1 MKNKRITSIK
11 EFKGR
16 NQPQEL
22 TITTVS
28 ATLGNATRAVM
39 YNGKIVIDM
48 TKASRFT
55 IGGIT
60 HPIRIIDGSFLART
74 ANSDKTALTVYKG
87 ATLTGS
93 AGYFTR
99 PSASAAGI
107 SRQCLT
113 TTPNRFTPVSLT
125 NCIITGSQITIGA
138 TKDEGAGIITLDY
151 EPYEL

>member
-1 MKNKRITSIK
+1 MNKRITSIK

-74 ANSDKTALTVYKG
+74 SNGDTSLTVYKG

-93 AGYFTR
+93 AGYFTS
-99 PSASAAGI
+99 PDASTGI
-107 SRQCLT
+107 SRKCLT

-125 NCIITGSQITIGA
+125 NCIITGSQISIGA
-138 TKDEGAGIITLDY
+138 KAPTGAGIITLDY

>member
-1 MKNKRITSIK
+1 MNKRITSIK

-48 TKASRFT
+48 KKASRFT

-60 HPIRIIDGSFLART
+60 HPIRIIDGSFLARIS
-74 ANSDKTALTVYKG
+74 NGDTALTVYKG

-99 PSASAAGI
+99 PSASKGI
-107 SRQCLT
+107 SSQCLT

-138 TKDEGAGIITLDY
+138 KKATGAGIIILDY

>member
-1 MKNKRITSIK
+1 MNKRITSIK

-48 TKASRFT
+48 KKASRFT

-74 ANSDKTALTVYKG
+74 SNGNTALTVYKG

-99 PSASAAGI
+99 PSASKGI

-113 TTPNRFTPVSLT
+113 TTPNRFTPLSLT

-138 TKDEGAGIITLDY
+138 KASTGAGIITLDY

>member
-1 MKNKRITSIK
+1 MNKRITSIK

-60 HPIRIIDGSFLART
+60 HPIRIIDGSFLARAT
-74 ANSDKTALTVYKG
+74 NGNTSLTVYKG

-93 AGYFTR
+93 AGYFTS
-99 PSASAAGI
+99 PSSSTGI
-107 SRQCLT
+107 SRKCLT
-113 TTPNRFTPVSLT
+113 TTPNRFTPLSLT

-138 TKDEGAGIITLDY
+138 KKDEGAGIITLDY

>member
-1 MKNKRITSIK
+1 MNKRITSIK

-48 TKASRFT
+48 KTANRFT

-74 ANSDKTALTVYKG
+74 SNGDTALTVYKG
-87 ATLTGS
+87 ATLTDS

-99 PSASAAGI
+99 PSASFKGI

-113 TTPNRFTPVSLT
+113 TTPNRFTPLSLT

-138 TKDEGAGIITLDY
+138 KKDEGAGIITLDY